1 MRAGLKGI
9 TSSRGAGIAVE
20 RVTKGRGEVKWRFTP
35 IRRLGVHRYHIAL
48 ASLFVMASD
57 STSYLFDTLYFL
69 SSHTYIKMQALM
81 NQLQGSGMSSRQVA
95 SGETILADK

>member
-1 MRAGLKGI
+1 MRAGSIGI
-9 TSSRGAGIAVE
+9 SSVRGAGIAVG

-35 IRRLGVHRYHIAL
+35 TRRLGVDRYHIAL

-69 SSHTYIKMQALM
+69 SPKHISKCRL
-81 NQLQGSGMSSRQVA
+81 
-95 SGETILADK
+95 